1 MWLFKAADSGCR
13 LLHDICLAAK
23 LKTIFNRKNIEYDS

>member
-13 LLHDICLAAK
+13 LLRDICLAAK
-23 LKTIFNRKNIEYDS
+23 LKAIFNRKIIEYDS